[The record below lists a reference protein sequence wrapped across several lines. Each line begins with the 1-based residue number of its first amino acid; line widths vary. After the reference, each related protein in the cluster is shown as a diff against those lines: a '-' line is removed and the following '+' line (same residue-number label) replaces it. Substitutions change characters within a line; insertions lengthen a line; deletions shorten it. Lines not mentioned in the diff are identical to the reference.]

1 MEITAGFEPAVGGSN
16 PSESAEQGRRRSR
29 RFQIRAEVYNSI
41 KKTRNF
47 LELRVVLVLSAH
59 AITANN
65 ASQYFFVKKSLWA
78 KSGRIRFCVNTMHM
92 ATASRVDTHTL
103 LFR

>member
-1 MEITAGFEPAVGGSN
+1 
-16 PSESAEQGRRRSR
+16 
-29 RFQIRAEVYNSI
+29 
-41 KKTRNF
+41 
-47 LELRVVLVLSAH
+47 VLVLSAH